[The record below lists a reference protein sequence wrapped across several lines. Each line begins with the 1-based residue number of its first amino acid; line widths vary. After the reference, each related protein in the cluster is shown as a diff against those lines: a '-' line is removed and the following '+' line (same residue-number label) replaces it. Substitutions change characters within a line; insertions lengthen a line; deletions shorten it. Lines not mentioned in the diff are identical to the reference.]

1 MRRSVEGPKIE
12 YPEKEKDN
20 QEYIEKL
27 SNFLKE
33 MAESLRTEE
42 VPVDDDCRIDMDAFK
57 DIYNVEKDKKS
68 IERAESKWLGH
79 KDLSKEEKRAEKLK
93 HTGEQLEMLVTA
105 ILGKFL
111 GKDFIV
117 ARSSRYDD
125 IKNQIDNLILE
136 KETGNVICAF
146 DEVGDTRGPRFEEK
160 KEAILDK
167 DREQGG
173 FLKYGLKIEEGELK
187 LDLQKNIPI
196 FYLALKEG
204 FIKKGV
210 KEFISSSE
218 DKSDFEG
225 KLFEHFKTSILSQI
239 SALQLELKLS
249 PEIEKRISY
258 FEEVLEDKKT

>member
-1 MRRSVEGPKIE
+1 MKNSFERPKIE
-12 YPEKEKDN
+12 YPEKGKED
-20 QEYIEKL
+20 QGYIEKL

-33 MAESLRTEE
+33 IAESLRTEK
-42 VPVDDDCRIDMDAFK
+42 VPVDDDCRIDMDVFK

-68 IERAESKWLGH
+68 IQRAESKWLGYE
-79 KDLSKEEKRAEKLK
+79 DLNEEEKRAEKLK

-117 ARSSRYDD
+117 VRSSRYDD

-146 DEVGDTRGPRFEEK
+146 DEVGESRGPRFEEK

-173 FLKYGLKIEEGELK
+173 VLKYGLKIEKGELK
-187 LDLQKNIPI
+187 LDPQKNIPV

-204 FIKKGV
+204 LIKKGV
-210 KEFISSSE
+210 KEFIPSSE
-218 DKSDFEG
+218 DKSDFED

-239 SALQLELKLS
+239 SALLLELKLN

-258 FEEVLEDKKT
+258 FEEVLKK